1 MSSLDA
7 TLDATRDAAI
17 DTPRDTVSEM
27 TEAVA
32 YLERQIARTNA
43 VLETDDDFYPE
54 PMQDV
59 QKLLALAV
67 RLYVANYHAGQD
79 ISIFPEKSGVS
90 ATDVMIAC
98 TRMLEAVNVQLFE
111 LGMFQTW
118 SNHSNH

>member
-1 MSSLDA
+1 MSSLD
-7 TLDATRDAAI
+7 TI
-17 DTPRDTVSEM
+17 SGVS
-27 TEAVA
+27 EAVA
-32 YLERQIARTNA
+32 YLEEQIARTNA
-43 VLETDDDFYPE
+43 MLETDTHFEPE
-54 PMQDV
+54 PMEDV

-67 RLYVANYHAGQD
+67 RLYVANYHAGQE
-79 ISIFPEKSGVS
+79 IPIFRQGHGVS

>member
-1 MSSLDA
+1 M
-7 TLDATRDAAI
+7 DAASGMAG
-17 DTPRDTVSEM
+17 V
-27 TEAVA
+27 AA
-32 YLERQIARTNA
+32 YLERQIERANA
-43 VLETDDDFYPE
+43 VMETDHEFYPE
-54 PMQDV
+54 PMEDV
-59 QKLLALAV
+59 QKVLALAV
-67 RLYVANYHAGQD
+67 RLYVANYHAGQN

>member
-1 MSSLDA
+1 MSSLDSV
-7 TLDATRDAAI
+7 I
-17 DTPRDTVSEM
+17 DMAEV
-27 TEAVA
+27 AA
-32 YLERQIARTNA
+32 YLEQQIERANA
-43 VLETDDDFYPE
+43 VVEADIEFEPE

-67 RLYVANYHAGQD
+67 RLYVANYHAGQE
-79 ISIFPEKSGVS
+79 IPIFPAQSGVS

-118 SNHSNH
+118 SNHANH

>member
-1 MSSLDA
+1 MSSLD
-7 TLDATRDAAI
+7 
-17 DTPRDTVSEM
+17 TVDSVSAM
-27 TEAVA
+27 AEAVA
-32 YLERQIARTNA
+32 YLERQIERTNA

-54 PMQDV
+54 PMEDV
-59 QKLLALAV
+59 QKLMALAV

-79 ISIFPEKSGVS
+79 IPIFREGNGVS

>member
-1 MSSLDA
+1 MSSLDSV
-7 TLDATRDAAI
+7 I
-17 DTPRDTVSEM
+17 DMAEV
-27 TEAVA
+27 AA
-32 YLERQIARTNA
+32 YLEHQIERANA
-43 VLETDDDFYPE
+43 VVEADIDFEPE

-67 RLYVANYHAGQD
+67 RLYVANYHAGQE
-79 ISIFPEKSGVS
+79 IPIFPERSGVS

-118 SNHSNH
+118 SNHANH